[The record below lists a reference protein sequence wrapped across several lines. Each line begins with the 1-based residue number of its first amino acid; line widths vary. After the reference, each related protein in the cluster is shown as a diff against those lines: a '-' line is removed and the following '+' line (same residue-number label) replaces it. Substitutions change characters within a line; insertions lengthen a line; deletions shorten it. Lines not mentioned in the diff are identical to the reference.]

1 MCKYSSE
8 NHEIAFS
15 VFYGSV
21 ETRNRAWSGCVYE
34 FVVLLWIALS
44 MANWERCRRNLRK
57 RCMIN
62 INDQLLMCPKQD
74 VRAQRTE
81 RSFVERTK
89 NSKST
94 YLLVTQKKSAPKQ
107 TFAFA
112 SGERKTNWAQNNF
125 LLLQQ
130 YCSTC
135 LRLLRRQNRAQNMCF
150 HCFAFGESDAATMT
164 PQKLGRQKAVLGQVL
179 WGLNCVGDWLTFYLF
194 SPTDY

>member
-1 MCKYSSE
+1 
-8 NHEIAFS
+8 
-15 VFYGSV
+15 
-21 ETRNRAWSGCVYE
+21 
-34 FVVLLWIALS
+34 
-44 MANWERCRRNLRK
+44 
-57 RCMIN
+57 MIN

-135 LRLLRRQNRAQNMCF
+135 LRLLRRQNRAQNKCF

-164 PQKLGRQKAVLGQVL
+164 PPAAAK
-179 WGLNCVGDWLTFYLF
+179 VGAPKSRVGASVMRLELRRRLVNLLPF
-194 SPTDY
+194 